1 VKASSFFSICFIV
14 VLFDQITKIIIKA
27 FRPHLFLI
35 NYIENTGAAFGLFR
49 GNNFFLT
56 IISVVVVLVILLQV
70 KNIIKDRAAWSYALV
85 LGGLLGNLIDRL
97 AYGFVVDFIDLQF
110 WPVFNIADSA
120 LTLGVLGIIAYSFI
134 KLA

>member
-1 VKASSFFSICFIV
+1 MKASSFFSICFIV